1 LSDFDDHRIISISGR
16 LCLSKKG
23 MADRKEKY
31 RSKKVSCLTLI
42 IATMVLILAVSFLP
56 AIGSKVLPVSRYFYS
71 GDGTINLIN
80 AKNGKSFKGKYR
92 KEDGSYNKKA
102 LDAIHTVF
110 GAEYGKPISE
120 ISPRLI
126 EFLDF
131 LEDRL
136 CPGAEITI
144 ISGWR
149 SPEYNTKLR
158 KKGRLAA
165 KASLHQYGMAADIKI
180 DGVLSKRV
188 WNYVKKLGFG
198 GTGYYHSE
206 FVHVDVGPARSWDE
220 KTSGV
225 GTGISEDNKLIRLV
239 TDRDIYLP
247 GERMILRFIR
257 MTAFPIGVAPEFIL
271 QSIGKQGEPKKI
283 ISFKPAFKVE
293 TSSDC
298 PQFQDIGQM
307 MGVTFVLPADLAPG
321 SYQIRASFCNNQ
333 WEKMP
338 QYITTPEFEIF
349 KP

>member
-1 LSDFDDHRIISISGR
+1 MFKGLYHNNKIISQSF
-16 LCLSKKG
+16 
-23 MADRKEKY
+23 A
-31 RSKKVSCLTLI
+31 VV
-42 IATMVLILAVSFLP
+42 ALILLLMATYLP
-56 AIGSKVLPVSRYFYS
+56 AIEATELPSSRYFYS
-71 GDGTINLIN
+71 GDGIIKLVN
-80 AKNGKSFKGKYR
+80 AKNGASFNGKYR
-92 KEDGSYNKKA
+92 EMDGSYKKEA
-102 LDAIHTVF
+102 LEGIHRVF
-110 GAEYGKPISE
+110 NAEYGKSISA

-131 LEDRL
+131 LGDQLRPE
-136 CPGAEITI
+136 AKITI

-180 DGVLSKRV
+180 DGVLSERV
-188 WNYVKKLGFG
+188 WNYVKGLKFG
-198 GTGYYHSE
+198 GAGYYHSE

-247 GERMILRFIR
+247 GERMTLRFIR
-257 MTAFPIGVAPEFIL
+257 MTAFPIGVSPEFVL
-271 QSIGKQGEPKKI
+271 EVVEKEGSPKKI
-283 ISFKPAFKVE
+283 AAFKPSFRVE
-293 TSSDC
+293 AGSDC
-298 PQFQDIGQM
+298 PQFNDISEM
-307 MGVTFVLPADLAPG
+307 MGISFMLPEDLPSG
-321 SYQIRASFCNNQ
+321 QYQVRASFCDKQ

-338 QYITTPEFEIF
+338 QDIAAPEFEIF

>member
-1 LSDFDDHRIISISGR
+1 MIKR
-16 LCLSKKG
+16 LCLHNKTIYPG
-23 MADRKEKY
+23 FA
-31 RSKKVSCLTLI
+31 VT
-42 IATMVLILAVSFLP
+42 ALILLFMATCLP
-56 AIGSKVLPVSRYFYS
+56 AIETTELPSSRYFYS
-71 GDGTINLIN
+71 GDGIIKLVN
-80 AKNGKSFKGKYR
+80 AKNGASFNGKYR
-92 KEDGSYNKKA
+92 GKDGSYKKEA
-102 LDAIHTVF
+102 LRDIHRVF
-110 GAEYGKPISE
+110 NAEYGRQISE

-131 LEDRL
+131 LEDQLR
-136 CPGAEITI
+136 PEAEITI

-158 KKGRLAA
+158 EKGRLAA

-188 WNYVKKLGFG
+188 WNYVKGLGFG

-247 GERMILRFIR
+247 GERITLRFIR
-257 MTAFPIGVAPEFIL
+257 MTAFPIGVSQEFIL
-271 QSIGKQGEPKKI
+271 EGVEKDGSLKKI
-283 ISFKPAFKVE
+283 AAFKPSFEVE
-293 TSSDC
+293 TGGDC
-298 PQFQDIGQM
+298 PQLHDISEM
-307 MGVTFVLPADLAPG
+307 MGITFVLPEGLPSG
-321 SYQIRASFCNNQ
+321 RYQVRASFCDKQ

-338 QYITTPEFEIF
+338 QDIATPEFEIF